1 MLDNSVPSAD
11 DNELNGL
18 ITSFINRIP
27 GALGAVVCTSDGLL
41 LALSDRIARDG
52 ADQMAAVTSALTSLT
67 AGAAQCFGSG
77 EVNQVIVDM
86 EGGFLFVTSISDG
99 SSLAVL
105 CDPMC
110 DIGLIGYEM
119 SMLVE
124 RIGQLLTPDL
134 RARLQHAFEADAG
147 GVAPLP
153 RGPWGTL
160 GTPVSRGGPPG

>member
-1 MLDNSVPSAD
+1 MTLENPARESD

-27 GALGAVVCTSDGLL
+27 GALGSVVCTSDGLL

-99 SSLAVL
+99 SSLAVM

-134 RARLQHAFEADAG
+134 RARLQQAFESDATAI
-147 GVAPLP
+147 APL
-153 RGPWGTL
+153 GQ
-160 GTPVSRGGPPG
+160 VIRGGRRG

>member
-1 MLDNSVPSAD
+1 MLDKPVHDNE

-41 LALSDRIARDG
+41 LALSAHIARDG

-99 SSLAVL
+99 SSLAVM

-134 RARLQHAFEADAG
+134 RARLQHAFEADATT
-147 GVAPLP
+147 VAPLP
-153 RGPWGTL
+153 MGPWGPL
-160 GTPVSRGGPPG
+160 GTARDR

>member
-1 MLDNSVPSAD
+1 MFENPVDQRD

-18 ITSFINRIP
+18 ITSFIDRIP
-27 GALGAVVCTSDGLL
+27 GALGSVVCTSDGLL
-41 LALSDRIARDG
+41 LALSDRIERTG
-52 ADQMAAVTSALTSLT
+52 ADQMAAVTSALASLT

-86 EGGFLFVTSISDG
+86 EGGFLFVTAVSDG
-99 SSLAVL
+99 SSLAVM
-105 CDPMC
+105 CDPTC

-134 RARLQHAFEADAG
+134 RARLQHSFEVDGLAEH
-147 GVAPLP
+147 PL
-153 RGPWGTL
+153 T
-160 GTPVSRGGPPG
+160 RGGPRG

>member
-1 MLDNSVPSAD
+1 MTLDNPVPESS

-27 GALGAVVCTSDGLL
+27 GALGGVVCTSDGLL

-86 EGGFLFVTSISDG
+86 EGGFLFVTTISDG
-99 SSLAVL
+99 SSLAVM
-105 CDPMC
+105 CDPVC
-110 DIGLIGYEM
+110 DIGLVGYEM

-134 RARLQHAFEADAG
+134 RARLQQTFEGDASALG
-147 GVAPLP
+147 PL
-153 RGPWGTL
+153 
-160 GTPVSRGGPPG
+160 SRGVRRG

>member
-1 MLDNSVPSAD
+1 MFENPARDRD

-27 GALGAVVCTSDGLL
+27 GALGSVVCTSDGLL
-41 LALSDRIARDG
+41 LALSEHIERSG

-86 EGGFLFVTSISDG
+86 EGGFLFVTAVSDG
-99 SSLAVL
+99 SSLAVM
-105 CDPMC
+105 CDPTC

-134 RARLQHAFEADAG
+134 RARLQHAYEIDAVIADS
-147 GVAPLP
+147 PL
-153 RGPWGTL
+153 
-160 GTPVSRGGPPG
+160 SRGGR

>member
-1 MLDNSVPSAD
+1 MLENPARDRD

-27 GALGAVVCTSDGLL
+27 GALGSVVCTSDGLL
-41 LALSDRIARDG
+41 LALSEHIERAG

-86 EGGFLFVTSISDG
+86 EGGFLFVTAVSDG
-99 SSLAVL
+99 SSLAVM
-105 CDPMC
+105 CDPTC

-134 RARLQHAFEADAG
+134 RARLQSSFEADA
-147 GVAPLP
+147 VAFDGPL
-153 RGPWGTL
+153 
-160 GTPVSRGGPPG
+160 SRGGR